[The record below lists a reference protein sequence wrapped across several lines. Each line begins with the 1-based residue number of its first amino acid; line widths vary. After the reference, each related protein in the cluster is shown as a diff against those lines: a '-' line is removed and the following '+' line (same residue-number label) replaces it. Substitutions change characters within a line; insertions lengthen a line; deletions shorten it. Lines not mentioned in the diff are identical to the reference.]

1 MSLEADLGLALGELE
16 LEVELTVGTGELVV
30 LLGPNGAGKTTLLRA
45 LAGLVP
51 LDRGRV
57 VLDGRVLEDA
67 ESGEWVATE
76 RRPVG
81 FVLQDYLLFPHLSA
95 LV

>member
-1 MSLEADLGLALGELE
+1 VSLEADLGLALGELE
-16 LEVELTVGTGELVV
+16 LEVELAVGTGELVV

-51 LDRGRV
+51 LRRGRV
-57 VLDGRVLEDA
+57 VLDGVVLDDVA
-67 ESGEWVATE
+67 AGEHVPTE

-81 FVLQDYLLFPHLSA
+81 FVFQD
-95 LV
+95 